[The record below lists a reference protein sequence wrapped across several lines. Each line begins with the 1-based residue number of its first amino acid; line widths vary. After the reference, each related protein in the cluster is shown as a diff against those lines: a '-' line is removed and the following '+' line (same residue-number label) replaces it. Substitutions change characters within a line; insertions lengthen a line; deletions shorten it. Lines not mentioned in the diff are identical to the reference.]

1 MQEKPSSSTS
11 VPNYGFDI
19 SHVAGPSRKCARLNF
34 DDLDDD
40 PGDPDQQGV
49 EQEELHIPD
58 EYFDALASEQ
68 GAQQIGMPK
77 RRRLVVKTSPTKT
90 GYPNTALMTRSGY
103 KVSMEQRRI
112 QVAAHKRERT
122 VAARAAIRLLA
133 AQPELAELG
142 TDLNDHIEVV
152 GGSCIES
159 QVVNPHPSHDIQT
172 LASEENIIWCWRCAA
187 WSKNVKLKALA
198 KPCHGLLN
206 GSKTQLR
213 PLQVGLVPRAGVRMP
228 KHLSKTYA
236 RGRRR

>member
-11 VPNYGFDI
+11 APNYGFGI

-34 DDLDDD
+34 DDPDDD

-49 EQEELHIPD
+49 EQEEFHIPD
-58 EYFDALASEQ
+58 EYFDALAIEQ

-90 GYPNTALMTRSGY
+90 GYPSTALMTRSGY

-112 QVAAHKRERT
+112 KVAAHKRERT
-122 VAARAAIRLLA
+122 VAARAAIRLLV

-142 TDLNDHIEVV
+142 TDLNDA
-152 GGSCIES
+152 GT

-172 LASEENIIWCWRCAA
+172 LASETNIIWCRRCVA

-198 KPCHGLLN
+198 KPCHGLLD

-213 PLQVGLVPRAGVRMP
+213 LLQVGLVPRAGVRMP